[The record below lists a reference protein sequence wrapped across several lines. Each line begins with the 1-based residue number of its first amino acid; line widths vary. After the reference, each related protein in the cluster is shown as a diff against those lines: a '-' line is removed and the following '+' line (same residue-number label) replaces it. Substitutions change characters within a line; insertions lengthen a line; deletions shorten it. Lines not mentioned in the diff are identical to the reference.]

1 MQIKQAIEIAMKA
14 EELAAKFYA
23 QLAKKFGNNAELKSL
38 LEQLARDEIDHRKQF
53 GDLLNIEPG
62 RSVSISD
69 EHYDFLKQ
77 IDISRHFDQM
87 ENVGDVEEKDILNQA
102 YEFEK
107 ETVLFYHGIK
117 DIVGESKELDE
128 IIKMEKSH
136 MTQIL
141 KYIMTDAEFRG
152 LSDKWE

>member
-1 MQIKQAIEIAMKA
+1 MEIKHAIEIAMKA
-14 EELAAKFYA
+14 EELGAKFYGN
-23 QLAKKFGNNAELKSL
+23 LAKKFSDKPDLKET
-38 LEQLARDEIDHRKQF
+38 LEQLAKDEVDHRKQF

-62 RSVSISD
+62 RKVTVPE

-77 IDISRHFDQM
+77 IDISKYFDNM
-87 ENVGDVEEKDILNQA
+87 KDVEDVDEKEILTQA

-117 DIVGESKELDE
+117 DVVGDSKELDE
-128 IIKMEKSH
+128 IIKMEKTH
-136 MTQIL
+136 MNKLL
-141 KYIMTDAEFRG
+141 KYIVTDAEFRG